1 MKGCKLMMRANEG
14 ERKKENIT
22 KLLLEEVLNEQNYP
36 MEYYYEILNVLNYI
50 ENKEG
55 RAS

>member
-1 MKGCKLMMRANEG
+1 MMRANEG
-14 ERKKENIT
+14 ERRKENIT
-22 KLLLEEVLNEQNYP
+22 KFLLEEVLNEQNYP

-50 ENKEG
+50 ESKEG